1 MKMFGLFLV
10 LSPLRIC
17 LFPGLH
23 VVMARRSRVQR
34 PPAQPAAGG
43 GRLRVPAPVQ
53 PHPQPGAGLRHGRA
67 EVRDLKAARSRR
79 CRRGKVTTNS
89 FDFCPSCAYF
99 FKPQKVVL
107 D

>member
-1 MKMFGLFLV
+1 MKMFGLFLA
-10 LSPLRIC
+10 LSPPRTC

-67 EVRDLKAARSRR
+67 EVRDLKVARS
-79 CRRGKVTTNS
+79 
-89 FDFCPSCAYF
+89 
-99 FKPQKVVL
+99 
-107 D
+107 